1 MAYRNPKHDRRHA
14 VDPRLASRT
23 AQPTRTD
30 IARALIAAG
39 EHPETIR
46 ADWRP
51 VALAWL
57 AHATRERYEQG
68 VLDPDEL
75 VLAQRLVERL
85 GEAGVMA
92 HHRCRL
98 GDEKKPKAPLT
109 NLRAVPGL
117 MPAFDRGR
125 GRHRAYQR
133 AKEAASL

>member
-30 IARALIAAG
+30 IARAL
-39 EHPETIR
+39 
-46 ADWRP
+46 
-51 VALAWL
+51 
-57 AHATRERYEQG
+57 
-68 VLDPDEL
+68 
-75 VLAQRLVERL
+75 AQRLVERL
-85 GEAGVMA
+85 AEAGVLA

-109 NLRAVPGL
+109 NLLAVPGL
-117 MPAFDRGR
+117 MAAFVRGR

-133 AKEAASL
+133 AKEAAPL